1 MWLVT
6 TQHMH
11 NFTALI
17 KDLFK
22 RSDFYAVNHGNLLC
36 AITANNHNANPE
48 MYGRLIPEYF
58 YVNISAYKLRYR
70 VTAISDVKLFAN
82 RLLAAR
88 PTHSKTLC
96 FNEAK
101 LLCARQ

>member
-1 MWLVT
+1 MRISDWSSDVCSSDL
-6 TQHMH
+6 
-11 NFTALI
+11 

-36 AITANNHNANPE
+36 VITANNHNANPE

-58 YVNISAYKLRYR
+58 YVNISAYKSRYR

-88 PTHSKTLC
+88 PTTSKHLC
-96 FNEAK
+96 FTAANII
-101 LLCARQ
+101 CAS